1 MKIDVVDRVVA
12 QSHSFD
18 SVQCT
23 IDAEDMRHISSLLRN
38 NYSDTILAVIREIYC
53 NALDAT
59 KENNEDPAKI
69 TVKLPSSFSAS
80 FEVRDYGKGLSKDD
94 IFGLYSKIGRSTKRG
109 DNNSI
114 GSFGIGRLSP
124 LAYNKDGFTITSYY
138 NGEKRVYFMY
148 ISEEDDMKI
157 DEIFVG
163 TTDEKNGLHISVP
176 VNACDIGSFRDK
188 TALFFRPF
196 ETPLRP
202 IFSGQT
208 IHIPVEKACLSG
220 SHWRIYENRGSAAEI
235 IMGGIAY
242 PLNMNLI
249 GLDKDDSWLT
259 SCAGLSIT
267 VPIGAVK
274 LHHSRE
280 SIEFNRTTKDY
291 LQAFLKVVATEL
303 RDEVANYFKN
313 IDCLIKAKL
322 KVAELRNVLPYTIF
336 NVFQSRNLFEYKGVK
351 LGDSAVF
358 EKRYFTD
365 NGFEKRIPYEC
376 REYVK
381 RSTDSKISNCRAYTV
396 MCRENAAYVLNDLPD
411 STNNKIIN
419 RIATLLDSFEYV
431 YYFTHDSSAASHH
444 CVTGSGPELFATA
457 NRFDLVNPN
466 QIIKISS
473 IAPKV
478 IVRPKTQGVTR
489 NASYYFTINGRR
501 ISTADK
507 ANLTNTSLQ
516 KVYVPFKDRQPCKEY
531 ECFAGNDGK
540 VSSDI
545 FTLYSGAFGS
555 EIYGVSV
562 VVTESKAFATATD
575 FVDFATHVKTL
586 WSNETQAVKDLISQT
601 LSYNSISENHIT
613 PFYSLLVK
621 RGLIPELQAI
631 IDQKEAFN
639 KKYASNKDKI
649 DFWMGVFAAK
659 NVFGI
664 ETPSFTPEV
673 DKTQNIIQDYKL
685 KYPMLH
691 ILEMAYND
699 FGSYSPHISD
709 LFKQVEYY
717 MKLETQVK
725 NLLTNP

>member
-12 QSHSFD
+12 QSHNFD

-69 TVKLPSSFSAS
+69 AVKLPSSFSAS

-163 TTDEKNGLHISVP
+163 ATDEKNGLHISVP
-176 VNACDIGSFRDK
+176 VNACDIASFRDK

-196 ETPLRP
+196 AASLRP
-202 IFSGQT
+202 VFSGQT
-208 IHIPVEKACLSG
+208 IHIPLEKACLSG
-220 SHWRIYENRGSAAEI
+220 SHWRIYDNRVSAAEI

-280 SIEFNRTTKDY
+280 SVEFNRTTKAY

-381 RSTDSKISNCRAYTV
+381 RTTDSKISNCRAYTV

-411 STNNKIIN
+411 STGNKIIN

-431 YYFTHDSSAASHH
+431 YYFVHDSAAASHH
-444 CVTGSGPELFATA
+444 RVTKSGPELFAEV
-457 NRFDLVNPN
+457 NRFDLVNPS
-466 QIIKISS
+466 QIIKLSTVTPKIIS
-473 IAPKV
+473 
-478 IVRPKTQGVTR
+478 RPKTQGVTR
-489 NASYYFTINGRR
+489 NASYYFVIDSSR
-501 ISTADK
+501 IRTADA
-507 ANLTNTSLQ
+507 ANLANTSLL
-516 KVYVPFKDRQPCKEY
+516 KVYVPFQNRQPCKQY
-531 ECFAGNDGK
+531 APFAGSEGRMG
-540 VSSDI
+540 SHI
-545 FTLYSGAFGS
+545 FESYTNAFSS

-562 VVTESKAFATATD
+562 VVTESKAFSAATD
-575 FVDFATHVKTL
+575 FVDFATHVKNL
-586 WSNETQAVKDLISQT
+586 WNSETQVIKDLISQT
-601 LSYNSISENHIT
+601 LSYNSISENYIT
-613 PFYSLLVK
+613 PLFDRLVK
-621 RGLIPELQAI
+621 KGLIHKLKVI
-631 IDQKEAFN
+631 ID
-639 KKYASNKDKI
+639 
-649 DFWMGVFAAK
+649 
-659 NVFGI
+659 
-664 ETPSFTPEV
+664 
-673 DKTQNIIQDYKL
+673 
-685 KYPMLH
+685 
-691 ILEMAYND
+691 
-699 FGSYSPHISD
+699 
-709 LFKQVEYY
+709 
-717 MKLETQVK
+717 
-725 NLLTNP
+725 